1 MEITPERWRRIE
13 ELYHAALERDE
24 REREGFLSGACGGDE
39 DLRHHVAS
47 LLRHQA
53 AQAILVDRP
62 VWEAS
67 EDFLGASGGDRS
79 SSGPMRFPAAGM
91 QLGPYLLLERIGAG
105 GMGEVYR
112 ARDPRLHRD
121 VAIKVLSERLWS
133 EPQALSR
140 FEREARAVAALS
152 HPNILAIYD
161 VGSDQGIRYAVTEL
175 LEGESLRARLGR
187 GALSWRKAVEIAA
200 SIAEALSAAHSSGV
214 IHRDLKPENLFLI
227 ADGRVKVLDFGLARW
242 TPASSLP
249 DEATVPVETD
259 PGTVMGTVGYMSP
272 EQVRGE
278 VAGASSDIF
287 SLGCV
292 LYEMIAGRRAFSR
305 PTAAQTMTAV
315 LESHPPPLAESA
327 EIPRELDRI
336 VSRCLEKNSRER
348 IQPALDLS
356 SALRDLLSGAG
367 GSRSASVRSRVRFM
381 AAIPI
386 AAALS
391 VALLVAG
398 LHWFNRPGQ
407 PAASIAVLPFVV
419 TGGNPDMEYLGDGI
433 TESLINSLSQVP
445 DLAVMSRN
453 SVFRYKGRETD
464 AQAAG
469 RALNVQTVLTGR
481 VVQRG
486 EGLSISVELV
496 DTRNNRHIWGEQYNR
511 KLPDILAVQ
520 EEISTEISGKLR
532 PKLTGDEKK
541 RLTKR
546 YTQSTEAYQLYL
558 QGRYYWNKK
567 TPAGFN
573 RGIEYFKKAIEADP
587 NYAPAY
593 AGLANLYYNLAN
605 YNFALMSPREA
616 WAKAKTAALQALE
629 IDDTLAPAH
638 ASLALVAYQW
648 EWDWPNAEKEFK
660 RALQLDPSSSSTYE
674 PSPSSTYHWYSH
686 YLMSM
691 GRTQE
696 SIRAGRRAL
705 ELDPVDLA
713 INSHQGW
720 YYLWIHESDRAIEA
734 LQKTIQM
741 DPAFPVSQWY
751 LGWAYEQKGAFPEA
765 IEQFRNCVR
774 LTGGTRPSMLA
785 LLGHAYA
792 AANRGTEARAILEQ
806 LSALTKKTYVPSYP
820 VAAIYAALGE
830 KDEAL
835 ARLERAYEER
845 DAWLDYLGLDPR
857 LDGLRSDPRFA
868 SLLHRMNLPSLGSRK

>member
-1 MEITPERWRRIE
+1 
-13 ELYHAALERDE
+13 
-24 REREGFLSGACGGDE
+24 
-39 DLRHHVAS
+39 
-47 LLRHQA
+47 
-53 AQAILVDRP
+53 
-62 VWEAS
+62 
-67 EDFLGASGGDRS
+67 
-79 SSGPMRFPAAGM
+79 MRFPAAGM
-91 QLGPYLLLERIGAG
+91 QLGPYQLLERIGAG
-105 GMGEVYR
+105 GMGVVYR

-121 VAIKVLSERLWS
+121 VAIKVLPERLSS
-133 EPQALSR
+133 EPRALAR

-152 HPNILAIYD
+152 HPNILAIFD
-161 VGSDQGIRYAVTEL
+161 VGNDQGIRYAVTEL
-175 LEGESLRARLGR
+175 LEGETLRARLGR
-187 GALSWRKAVEIAA
+187 GALPWREAIEMGA
-200 SIAEALSAAHSSGV
+200 SIAEALSAAHSKGIV
-214 IHRDLKPENLFLI
+214 HRDLKPENVFLI
-227 ADGRVKVLDFGLARW
+227 AGGRVKVVDFGLARW
-242 TPASSLP
+242 TPASSP
-249 DEATVPVETD
+249 RDQASPHTETD
-259 PGTVMGTVGYMSP
+259 PGAVMGTVGYMSP

-278 VAGASSDIF
+278 VAEASSDIF

-305 PTAAQTMTAV
+305 PTAAQTMTAI
-315 LESHPPPLAESA
+315 LESHPPPLAESGK
-327 EIPRELDRI
+327 IRQELDRI
-336 VSRCLEKNSRER
+336 VSRCLEKNSQDR
-348 IQPALDLS
+348 IQPALALS
-356 SALRDLLSGAG
+356 SALRDFAGGAG
-367 GSRSASVRSRVRFM
+367 GSRPAPVRFRVRLM

-386 AAALS
+386 AAALL
-391 VALLVAG
+391 VALLAAG
-398 LHWFNRPGQ
+398 LPWFNRRSQ
-407 PAASIAVLPFVV
+407 PAASIAVLPFVNA
-419 TGGNPDMEYLGDGI
+419 GGNPDMEYLGDGI
-433 TESLINSLSQVP
+433 TESLINTLSQVP

-469 RALNVQTVLTGR
+469 RALHVQAVVTGR

-486 EGLSISVELV
+486 DGLSISVELIDV
-496 DTRNNRHIWGEQYNR
+496 RDNRHLWGEQYNR
-511 KLPDILAVQ
+511 RLPDILAVQ
-520 EEISTEISGKLR
+520 EEISAEISGKLR
-532 PKLTGDEKK
+532 PKLSGDARK

-546 YTQSTEAYQLYL
+546 YTQSTEAYRLYL

-587 NYAPAY
+587 SYAPAY

-616 WAKAKTAALQALE
+616 WAKAKTAALEALK

-674 PSPSSTYHWYSH
+674 PSPASTYHWYSH

-691 GRTQE
+691 GRTRE
-696 SIRAGRRAL
+696 SIRAGSRAL

-720 YYLWIHESDRAIEA
+720 YYLWTHEYDRAIKPLE
-734 LQKTIQM
+734 KTIQM
-741 DPAFPVSQWY
+741 DPTFPVPQWY
-751 LGWAYEQKGAFPEA
+751 LGLAYEQKGAFPDA
-765 IEQFRNCVR
+765 IAQFRNCVR

-792 AANRGTEARAILEQ
+792 AAQQRSRAREVLEQ
-806 LSALTKKTYVPSYP
+806 LSGLAKEKYVPSYP

-845 DAWLDYLGLDPR
+845 DAWMDYLGLDPR
-857 LDGLRSDPRFA
+857 FASLRSDPRFA
-868 SLLHRMNLPSLGSRK
+868 SLLRRMNLPSLGSPTSAEAEPR